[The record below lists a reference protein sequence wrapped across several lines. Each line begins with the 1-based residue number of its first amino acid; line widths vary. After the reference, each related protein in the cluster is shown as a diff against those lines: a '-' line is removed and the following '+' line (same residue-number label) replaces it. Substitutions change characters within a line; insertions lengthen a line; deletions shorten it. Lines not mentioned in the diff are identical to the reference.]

1 VWLEDAASAAA
12 ARLDLATTYRTSG
25 AAAWR
30 LGLEDPTVW
39 DVFRSW
45 FDRP

>member
-1 VWLEDAASAAA
+1 M
-12 ARLDLATTYRTSG
+12 YRTG
-25 AAAWR
+25 GVAAWR
-30 LGLEDPTVW
+30 LGLEDPNVW